1 MRQHMGKIVTIAIV
15 IGALLLLFSPLVSGA
30 NGKIYS
36 LTIDGAISP
45 ATADY
50 FIRGL
55 DKAIDDDADL
65 LILNLNTPGGLD
77 KSMRDM
83 IQAILDS
90 PIPVVS
96 YVSPKGSRAAS
107 AGTYLVYASHIAAMA
122 PATNLGSATPVSIGF
137 KNPVKP
143 QNKSGDEEDQQ
154 EQPPLETMERKIVN
168 DAKAYIRSL
177 AQLRGRNE
185 AWAEEAV
192 NVAAN
197 LSAEEALTKKVI
209 DIIAYNEAKLI
220 EQLHNRTLAINEKS
234 MTLVL
239 EDPEVIYLQTDW
251 RTDLLMII
259 TDPSIAYLLLL
270 AGIYGLM
277 FEFLHPG
284 SLLPGTIGAICLLM
298 AMYAFNLLPINLAGL
313 ALLILGLLL
322 MVAEAFAP
330 SFGILGIGGIAAFI
344 IGSFMLM
351 DGQTPGYQI
360 APSLIISAAIVS
372 GVIGIVVV
380 SMVLKVQRRPIVSG
394 VHELLNNH
402 ATALEDFD
410 GAGRVMIRGE
420 VWQADSVEPISKS
433 QRVKVVAVD
442 GLRLKVSKED

>member
-1 MRQHMGKIVTIAIV
+1 
-15 IGALLLLFSPLVSGA
+15 
-30 NGKIYS
+30 
-36 LTIDGAISP
+36 
-45 ATADY
+45 
-50 FIRGL
+50 
-55 DKAIDDDADL
+55 
-65 LILNLNTPGGLD
+65 
-77 KSMRDM
+77 
-83 IQAILDS
+83 
-90 PIPVVS
+90 
-96 YVSPKGSRAAS
+96 
-107 AGTYLVYASHIAAMA
+107 
-122 PATNLGSATPVSIGF
+122 
-137 KNPVKP
+137 
-143 QNKSGDEEDQQ
+143 
-154 EQPPLETMERKIVN
+154 MERKIVN

-220 EQLHNRTLAINEKS
+220 EQLHNRTLSINEKS

-442 GLRLKVSKED
+442 GLRLKVSKEN